1 MCFVFTSDD
10 LLAKMEELNHFQ
22 RLKYQFSPKLCLYLS
37 IFLGSPTSLHM
48 GLAKTFIWVFGKM
61 V

>member
-1 MCFVFTSDD
+1 MYFIFTSDD

-37 IFLGSPTSLHM
+37 VFLRLSNFPTYGIGQNIHL
-48 GLAKTFIWVFGKM
+48 GFW
-61 V
+61 